1 MVSGLEGRIS
11 ELIRINGELSMKS
24 GEQIKLI
31 TALTQRVDEQ
41 QSLLSKLQSILAMSA
56 TSRALMVRMFN
67 CHCNRQSLQES
78 DS

>member
-31 TALTQRVDEQ
+31 NALTQRVDEQ
-41 QSLLSKLQSILAMSA
+41 QSLLIKLQKYLSYERNI
-56 TSRALMVRMFN
+56 
-67 CHCNRQSLQES
+67 
-78 DS
+78 

>member
-31 TALTQRVDEQ
+31 NALTKRVDEQ
-41 QSLLSKLQSILAMSA
+41 QSLLIKLQKYLSYERNI
-56 TSRALMVRMFN
+56 
-67 CHCNRQSLQES
+67 
-78 DS
+78 